1 MDPQAVI
8 LAEKMFSVI
17 GVFLLSIMAV
27 AFMRDR
33 GFLKENY
40 KEYLNFAVIYI
51 TLPVL
56 VFTVIKRSQ
65 LDVSMLGI
73 TASALAVTLIMLTVS
88 LALISV
94 LNTNKDTTG
103 GFVLAATLGN
113 TAYFGYPAVLAV
125 FGDNKL
131 INAVFYDYAIFIFI
145 YTGGIFIA
153 QTYGTKVSGQK
164 FSSALVGI
172 LRFPAFLAF
181 IPALAL
187 KNVTFPAGLTAL
199 LEAIGMATVPL
210 VLLSIGLSFK
220 VRSFASYKGLIALVA
235 VFKLIVSPFIAFAIG
250 SLLGLRSDML
260 AISVVQ
266 AGMPTAMMTVIL
278 GSKYGLDVDFLT
290 NTVFITTALSI
301 LTLPLIMLILF

>member
-1 MDPQAVI
+1 MDPQALI

-17 GVFLLSIMAV
+17 GVFLLAILII

-33 GFLKENY
+33 GLLKEDY
-40 KEYLNFAVIYI
+40 KKYSNFAVIYV
-51 TLPVL
+51 TLPIL

-65 LDVSMLGI
+65 LDVTMLGI
-73 TASALAVTLIMLTVS
+73 TASALAVTFIMLAS
-88 LALISV
+88 ALLLISLLKV
-94 LNTNKDTTG
+94 KIDTTG

-125 FGDNKL
+125 FGEDKL

-145 YTGGIFIA
+145 YTGGIYIA
-153 QTYGTKVSGQK
+153 QTYGTKMPALR
-164 FSSALVGI
+164 FSSALLGV

-187 KNVTFPAGLTAL
+187 KNVTFPSALTSL
-199 LEAIGMATVPL
+199 LEGIGMATVPL

-220 VRSFASYKGLIALVA
+220 IRSLGSHKWLIAFAAAL
-235 VFKLIVSPFIAFAIG
+235 KLIVSPFIAFAIG
-250 SLLGLRSDML
+250 RLLGLESDML
-260 AISVVQ
+260 SVAVVQ

-301 LTLPLIMLILF
+301 ITLPMIMLILF